1 MSTTIAHPQIQVAA
15 PVPRPH
21 PPEQKTTTGRL
32 VSLDAYR
39 GFIMLTLISHGFG
52 FAALKAYPHWA
63 WLSAQ
68 VDHNEWTGVTFWD
81 LIQPAF
87 TFMVGM
93 AMPFAFAR
101 RTSQGATFGGLFKH
115 VAWRALL
122 LLALSNIL
130 SNFNS
135 GRPRP
140 QLQLI
145 NVLCQIA

>member
-1 MSTTIAHPQIQVAA
+1 MSTTIAHPEIQVAA
-15 PVPRPH
+15 PVPRPQ
-21 PPEQKTTTGRL
+21 PPEQKPPSRL

-52 FAALKAYPHWA
+52 FTALQAYPRWA
-63 WLSAQ
+63 WLAAQ
-68 VDHNEWTGVTFWD
+68 VDHTEWTGVTFWD

-101 RTSQGATFGGLFKH
+101 RTAQGATFAGLFKR

-122 LLALSNIL
+122 LVALSN
-130 SNFNS
+130 
-135 GRPRP
+135 
-140 QLQLI
+140 
-145 NVLCQIA
+145 